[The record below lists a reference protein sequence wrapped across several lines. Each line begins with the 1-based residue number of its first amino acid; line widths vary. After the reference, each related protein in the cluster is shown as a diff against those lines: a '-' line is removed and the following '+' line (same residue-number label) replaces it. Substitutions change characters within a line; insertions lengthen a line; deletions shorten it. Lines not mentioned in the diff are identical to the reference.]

1 MEGRFNGGFFVLQV
15 WGAYIWRGLFS
26 EFCGILLGASCYR
39 IQVKIQPSWL
49 PYSLSSS
56 SAAAAALA
64 GWITNVIKPQLVTSA
79 KQY

>member
-1 MEGRFNGGFFVLQV
+1 MEGFLCYKFGGLIFR
-15 WGAYIWRGLFS
+15 GAKIFS

-39 IQVKIQPSWL
+39 IQPSWL

-56 SAAAAALA
+56 AAAAALA
-64 GWITNVIKPQLVTSA
+64 GCVTNVIKPQLVTSA